1 MSMTILY
8 YSVLRPSYHLECSKI
23 TGSLQTQ
30 GLPALTVYCHLFL
43 YYFKTLFYTFSLL
56 FFSFLP
62 PHRCMLET
70 LFSLS
75 WIPQKQHVIAQ
86 RLKAGMRMNAGATA
100 LRSYWLQW
108 ESQQDKNILVRLNN
122 PTEKF
127 ETCPPPQGCF
137 QFWLMCLALKEK
149 EKYQVI
155 TQLGTT
161 SVLGL
166 GNAKDGDHWTPCLR
180 STETTSSAEKV
191 WREHRFLQKER
202 HN

>member
-1 MSMTILY
+1 MDDFSCGHLLLLKYQASFPATHEYDHSLLFHVMT
-8 YSVLRPSYHLECSKI
+8 SYHLECSKI

-43 YYFKTLFYTFSLL
+43 YYFKMLFYTISLIFL
-56 FFSFLP
+56 SFLP

-108 ESQQDKNILVRLNN
+108 ESQQDRKVLVRLNN
-122 PTEKF
+122 PTE
-127 ETCPPPQGCF
+127 
-137 QFWLMCLALKEK
+137 
-149 EKYQVI
+149 
-155 TQLGTT
+155 
-161 SVLGL
+161 
-166 GNAKDGDHWTPCLR
+166 
-180 STETTSSAEKV
+180 
-191 WREHRFLQKER
+191 
-202 HN
+202 